1 MRKFITEKMLHKKW
15 MTICLL
21 LGNVLLLGIAMS
33 NPLYYHAALNRTLQ
47 QYLNDAEMT
56 RTSDAGEVLLQGRL
70 VKDKESGLFRKQFY
84 KGDYKDPD
92 KVSEQLAKDF
102 DLPLLASSQFYS
114 FPTSKIE
121 SMTMGTFSQSDKF
134 MVSYLS
140 ELEEH
145 IDMVSGSFCSDE
157 TDMKQAIPCVVNEH
171 TMMNRRLMVGQEITL
186 QDVKDEDGNSLTLRI
201 EGIFKEKED
210 DPYWM
215 EKTDLYTMEL
225 FVSDAFFQYC
235 LDHVRFISG
244 NYTELKLHTAM
255 DITAITDY
263 NYKRIQSEES
273 RLAKFFKGSSDI
285 KLFTGFSEPI
295 KEYKKN
301 RGNVHTV
308 MLILQVPLFILLA
321 LFIYMVS
328 KQMLSMEENEVAM
341 LKSRGASRK
350 QILMMY
356 VIQSSVISGIAA
368 LLGIPLA
375 IFLSKMIGS
384 ANSFL
389 QFVSRSNMSVHFSF
403 DVLLYLLVAMAF
415 SIGMMVLPVIAT
427 SKLTIV
433 EYKQEHKKKKKPL
446 WKRWFLDVI
455 LLAFTTYIYYNFLQQ
470 KETLSFKIA
479 QGGDIDYMLLMSS
492 ALFILG
498 MGFLFIRIVP
508 ALVYIVFSI
517 GKRFWN
523 PEMYASFLQIIRTS
537 EKQEMISLFLVMTIA
552 LGIFNAAAASTVN
565 QNMEDEIRFANGADI
580 VLKERFDSNYYEV
593 RRQKDQG
600 GDNARITYE
609 EADYEKYNAL
619 KEQVDTVT
627 RVYHCNDVTF
637 GANELAPVTQNFS
650 YMGIEPKSFGET
662 CYFRNDLMKKHW
674 YHYLNLLSE
683 NYYGVLV
690 SKAAAE
696 QYNLKV
702 GQEVY
707 MEFADELDCKDFLH
721 CNYMKIVGVV
731 DYFPTRSNEEITM
744 DDKGKVTSTP
754 KYYIIGNFDFIMGEL
769 GVQEYNIY
777 IKTRNHNTEP
787 VYQFIEEQSGVYL
800 KEFKDTNNE
809 ILIKKNDPMLQVT
822 NGILTIS
829 FLVVIVLCTAG
840 FLIYW
845 TLSIRERELLFGIY
859 RAMGLSKGE
868 LKKMLINEHFFS
880 TLLSIVA
887 GALIGVVTSLLFVPV
902 MEITYLPGAQIIPM
916 KMVLNFMDM
925 AKLGGVVL
933 GMVLVCILV
942 LMRLVSRLNISQ
954 ALKLGED

>member
-21 LGNVLLLGIAMS
+21 LGNILLLGIAMS

-47 QYLNDAEMT
+47 QYLDDAEPGKT
-56 RTSDAGEVLLQGRL
+56 RDVGEIRLQGRL
-70 VKDKESGLFRKQFY
+70 VKDKESGLFRNQFY
-84 KGDYKDPD
+84 KGDYKDSD
-92 KVSEQLAKDF
+92 KVCAQLAKDF
-102 DLPLLASSQFYS
+102 DLPMIASNRFYA
-114 FPTSKIE
+114 FPACKIKN
-121 SMTMGTFSQSDKF
+121 MTMGNFSQSDKF

-140 ELEEH
+140 ELKEH
-145 IDMVSGSFCSDE
+145 AELVSGSFCSEE
-157 TDMKQAIPCVVNEH
+157 TDMKQAIPCVINEH
-171 TMMNRRLMVGQEITL
+171 TMMERGLMVGQEITL
-186 QDVKDEDGNSLTLRI
+186 EEVQDDKGNALTLRV
-201 EGIFKEKED
+201 EGVFREKED

-215 EKTDLYTMEL
+215 EDTELYTMEL

-235 LDHVRFISG
+235 LEHVMFTSG
-244 NYTELKLHTAM
+244 KYIEVTFHTAI
-255 DITAITDY
+255 DPKDITDY

-273 RLAKFFKGSSDI
+273 RLNGFFKGDSDI
-285 KLFTGFSEPI
+285 QLNTGFAGPI

-301 RGNVHTV
+301 RSNVHMV

-341 LKSRGASRK
+341 LKSRGASRR

-356 VIQSSVISGIAA
+356 IMQSSIISGIAA

-389 QFVSRSNMSVHFSF
+389 QFVSRSNMSIQFSF
-403 DVLLYLLVAMAF
+403 DVVLYLLIAMVF
-415 SIGMMVLPVIAT
+415 SIAMMVLPVITT

-433 EYKQEHKKKKKPL
+433 EYKQEHKKKKKPF
-446 WKRWFLDVI
+446 WRRCFLDVI
-455 LLAFTTYIYYNFLQQ
+455 LLGITAYIYYNFLQQ
-470 KETLSFKIA
+470 KDTLSLKIA
-479 QGGDIDYMLLMSS
+479 SGGDVDYMLLLSS
-492 ALFILG
+492 AFFILG
-498 MGFLFIRIVP
+498 MGFLFIRLVP
-508 ALVYIVFSI
+508 VLVWVIFSI
-517 GKRFWN
+517 GKRFWK

-565 QNMEDEIRFANGADI
+565 QNMEEGIRFTNGTDI
-580 VLKERFDSNYYEV
+580 VLKEQFESNYYSV
-593 RRQKDQG
+593 KRQKDQG
-600 GDNARITYE
+600 GENSEIVYK
-609 EADYEKYNAL
+609 EADYEKYDTIR
-619 KEQVDTVT
+619 EQVDVVT
-627 RVYHCNDVTF
+627 RVFHCDNVTF
-637 GANELAPVTQNFS
+637 SSNEIPPVTQNFS
-650 YMGIEPKSFGET
+650 YMGIESKSFGEA

-674 YHYLNLLSE
+674 YHYLNLLAE

-696 QYNLKV
+696 EYNLEV
-702 GQEVY
+702 GQNVY
-707 MEFADELDCKDFLH
+707 LEFADELDCKEFLN
-721 CNYMKIVGVV
+721 CYNMKIVGIV
-731 DYFPTRSNEEITM
+731 DYFPTRANEEVTM
-744 DDKGKVTSTP
+744 DDKGKVRSTP
-754 KYYIIGNFDFIMGEL
+754 KYYVIGNFDFIMGEL
-769 GVQEYNIY
+769 GVQEYNVY
-777 IKTRNHNTEP
+777 IKTKNNDTEP
-787 VYQFIEEQSGVYL
+787 VYQFIKEQTWMHL
-800 KEFKDTNNE
+800 KEFKDAENE

-829 FLVVIVLCTAG
+829 FLVVIVLCAAG

-887 GALIGVVTSLLFVPV
+887 GALIGIVTSLLFVPV

-916 KMVLNFMDM
+916 KMVLNFMDI
-925 AKLGGVVL
+925 AKLGSVVL
-933 GMVLVCILV
+933 VMVLICILV
-942 LMRLVSRLNISQ
+942 LMRLVSRLKISQ